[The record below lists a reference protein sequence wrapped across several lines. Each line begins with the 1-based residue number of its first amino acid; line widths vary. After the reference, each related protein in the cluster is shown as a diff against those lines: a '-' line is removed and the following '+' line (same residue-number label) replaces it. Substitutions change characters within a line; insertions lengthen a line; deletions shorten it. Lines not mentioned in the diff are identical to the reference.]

1 MKRDSQS
8 FAALAPETR
17 ALIRAQ
23 LSRRSLFVGAGAIAG
38 ASALAACGTGTS
50 TSSKKIVDVSDSEKI
65 VRWANWPLYLDY
77 DSKTKKYP
85 TLEAFQQ
92 KFGITATYSEDI
104 DDNNTFYGKV
114 QGQLA
119 IGSDIGYDVVTPTD
133 WMASRWI
140 QQGYAQAF
148 DEANIPNKSNIR
160 SILANVGFDQGRKYS
175 LTWQSGF
182 AGFGWNTQKL
192 PKGVHTIE
200 DLFAPANK
208 GRIMVLS
215 EFRDTIG
222 IIMQYQG
229 VDPSSNFTENQFMN
243 AIDFLKGKIA
253 DGFIRQ
259 VKGNSYSESLVNGDA
274 VAVIGW
280 SGDMYILKNENKGK
294 FDFAIP
300 ESGGT
305 LWSDNMLIPST
316 STHKKNAE
324 TLINYYYDPA
334 VSAQVAA
341 YVNYICPVEA
351 AQAEMEKIDP
361 ALAKSPYI
369 FPDAATLAKVKVFRQ
384 LTADET
390 TKYQAAFDAA
400 IGS

>member
-1 MKRDSQS
+1 MSLS
-8 FAALAPETR
+8 PETR

-50 TSSKKIVDVSDSEKI
+50 TSSKAVVDVSDKEKI

-85 TLEAFQQ
+85 TLEAFRQ
-92 KFGITATYSEDI
+92 KTGIAATYTEDI

-160 SILANVGFDQGRKYS
+160 SILANVGFDEGRKYS

-192 PKGVHTIE
+192 PKGVRTME

-229 VDPSSNFTENQFMN
+229 VDPSSNFTEDQFMN
-243 AIDFLKGKIA
+243 AIDFLKGKIS

-280 SGDMYILKNENKGK
+280 SGDMFILKTENKGK

-305 LWSDNMLIPST
+305 LWSDNLLIPST

-324 TLINYYYDPA
+324 TLINYYYEPA
-334 VSAQVAA
+334 VAAQVAA
-341 YVNYICPVEA
+341 YVNYICPVES
-351 AQAEMEKIDP
+351 AQSELEKIDP
-361 ALAKSPYI
+361 ELAKSPFI
-369 FPDAATLAKVKVFRQ
+369 FPDAATLAKVKVFRS
-384 LTADET
+384 LTSDET
-390 TKYQAAFDAA
+390 TKYQAAFDEA

>member
-1 MKRDSQS
+1 MQRESMS
-8 FAALAPETR
+8 LSPETR

-23 LSRRSLFVGAGAIAG
+23 LSRRSLFVGAGAVVG
-38 ASALAACGTGTS
+38 ASALAACGTGSS
-50 TSSKKIVDVSDSEKI
+50 TSSKAIVDVSDTEKI
-65 VRWANWPLYLDY
+65 VRWANWPLYLDF

-85 TLEAFQQ
+85 SLEAFQ
-92 KFGITATYSEDI
+92 KKSGLTATYTEDI
-104 DDNNTFYGKV
+104 DDNNSFYGKV
-114 QGQLA
+114 QGQLS
-119 IGSDIGYDVVTPTD
+119 IGADIGYDVVTLTD

-140 QQGYAQAF
+140 EQGYAQAF
-148 DEANIPNKSNIR
+148 DEANVPNKSNIR

-192 PKGVHTIE
+192 PKGVRSIE

-208 GRIMVLS
+208 GRIVVLS

-229 VDPSSNFTENQFMN
+229 VDPSSNFTEDQFMN

-280 SGDMYILKNENKGK
+280 SGDMFILKSENNGK

-300 ESGGT
+300 ESGGM

-324 TLINYYYDPA
+324 ALINYYYEPA
-334 VSAQVAA
+334 VAAEVAA

-351 AQAEMEKIDP
+351 AQPELEKIDP
-361 ALAKSPYI
+361 ELAKSPFI
-369 FPDAATLAKVKVFRQ
+369 FPDAATLAKVKVFRS
-384 LTADET
+384 LSADET
-390 TKYQAAFDAA
+390 TKFQAAFDEAN
-400 IGS
+400 GS

>member
-1 MKRDSQS
+1 MKKDIQS
-8 FAALAPETR
+8 LSPEAR
-17 ALIRAQ
+17 AIIKAQ
-23 LSRRSLFVGAGAIAG
+23 MTRRSLLVGAGAIAG
-38 ASALAACGTGTS
+38 ATTLAACGTGSETS
-50 TSSKKIVDVSDSEKI
+50 TEGVVDVSDSEKI

-77 DSKTKKYP
+77 NEDTKEYP
-85 TLEAFQQ
+85 TLKAFEDAT
-92 KFGITATYSEDI
+92 GIKVTYTEDI

-114 QGQLA
+114 QGQLS
-119 IGSDIGYDVVTPTD
+119 IGSDIGYDIVTPTD
-133 WMASRWI
+133 WMAARFI
-140 QQGYAQAF
+140 EQGYAQKLNA
-148 DEANIPNKSNIR
+148 DNIPNKTKIR
-160 SILANVGFDQGRKYS
+160 SVLSNVGFDPGREYS

-182 AGFGWNTQKL
+182 AGFGWNTEKL
-192 PKGVHTIE
+192 PKGVRTIE

-222 IIMQYQG
+222 VIMQYQG
-229 VDPSSNFTENQFMN
+229 VDPSGDFTEDQFMN

-280 SGDMYILKNENKGK
+280 SGDVFILRSENDGK

-305 LWSDNMLIPST
+305 LWSDNMLVPST

-324 TLINYYYDPA
+324 LLMNHYYDPKIA
-334 VSAQVAA
+334 AEVAA
-341 YVNYICPVEA
+341 YVNYICPVEE
-351 AQAEMEKIDP
+351 AQPELEKIDP
-361 ALAKSPYI
+361 DLASSPYI
-369 FPDAATLAKVKVFRQ
+369 FPDEATLNKVKVFRS
-384 LTADET
+384 LSADET
-390 TKYQAAFDAA
+390 TKYQAAFDEAV
-400 IGS
+400 GN

>member
-1 MKRDSQS
+1 MKRDPQS
-8 FAALAPETR
+8 LSPEAR
-17 ALIRAQ
+17 AIVRAQ
-23 LSRRSLFVGAGAIAG
+23 LTRRSLLVGAGAIAG
-38 ASALAACGTGTS
+38 ATTLAACGTGS
-50 TSSKKIVDVSDSEKI
+50 TESGTQSVVDVSDTEKI

-77 DSKTKKYP
+77 NEDTKEYP
-85 TLEAFQQ
+85 TLKAFE
-92 KFGITATYSEDI
+92 KSTGITATYTEDI
-104 DDNNTFYGKV
+104 DDNNSFYGKV
-114 QGQLA
+114 QGQLS
-119 IGSDIGYDVVTPTD
+119 IGSDIGYDIVTPTD

-140 QQGYAQAF
+140 EQGYAQKF
-148 DEANIPNKSNIR
+148 DAANIPNKTNIR
-160 SILANVGFDQGRKYS
+160 KVLSEVGFDNGRNYS

-192 PKGVHTIE
+192 PKGVRTIE

-215 EFRDTIG
+215 ELRDTIG

-229 VDPSSNFTENQFMN
+229 VDPSGDFTEDQYMN
-243 AIDFLKGKIA
+243 AIDFLKEKIA

-280 SGDMYILKNENKGK
+280 SGDLFILKSENNGK

-300 ESGGT
+300 ESGGM

-324 TLINYYYDPA
+324 TLINYYYEPA
-334 VSAQVAA
+334 VAAEVAA

-351 AQAEMEKIDP
+351 AQPELEKIDP
-361 ALAKSPYI
+361 KLAESPFI
-369 FPDAATLAKVKVFRQ
+369 FPDEATLAKVKVFRS

-390 TKYQAAFDAA
+390 TKYQSAFDEA
-400 IGS
+400 IGN

>member
-1 MKRDSQS
+1 MNERQELSAQ
-8 FAALAPETR
+8 TR
-17 ALIRAQ
+17 AIIRAQ
-23 LSRRSLFVGAGAIAG
+23 MSRRSLLAGAGAVVG
-38 ASALAACGTGTS
+38 ATTLAACGT
-50 TSSKKIVDVSDSEKI
+50 SSKSGSGTKAITDVSDTEKI

-85 TLEAFQQ
+85 TLVAFE
-92 KFGITATYSEDI
+92 KKTGITPTYTEDI
-104 DDNNTFYGKV
+104 DDNNTFFGKV
-114 QGQLA
+114 QGQLQ
-119 IGSDIGYDVVTPTD
+119 IGSDIGYDVVTLTD
-133 WMASRWI
+133 WMAGRWI
-140 QQGYAQAF
+140 RDGYTQKF
-148 DEANIPNKSNIR
+148 DAANIPNKTKIR
-160 SILANVGFDQGRKYS
+160 PILANVGFDPGRASS

-192 PKGVHTIE
+192 PKGVHTME

-229 VDPSSNFTENQFMN
+229 VDPSANFTEDQFMN
-243 AIDFLKGKIA
+243 AIDFLKGKIS

-280 SGDMYILKNENKGK
+280 SGDLFILKNENKGK

-305 LWSDNMLIPST
+305 LWSDNMMIPST
-316 STHKKNAE
+316 SSHKKNAE
-324 TLINYYYDPA
+324 TLINYYYEPEVA
-334 VSAQVAA
+334 AQVAA
-341 YVNYICPVEA
+341 YVNYICPVAEA
-351 AQAEMEKIDP
+351 QPFVEKIDP

-369 FPDAATLAKVKVFRQ
+369 FPDDATLAKVKVFRQ
-384 LTADET
+384 LSDDET
-390 TKYQAAFDAA
+390 TKFQSAFDAA
-400 IGS
+400 VGN

>member
-1 MKRDSQS
+1 MNERQELSAQ
-8 FAALAPETR
+8 TR
-17 ALIRAQ
+17 AIIRAQ
-23 LSRRSLFVGAGAIAG
+23 MSRRSLLVGAGAVVG
-38 ASALAACGTGTS
+38 ATTLAACGT
-50 TSSKKIVDVSDSEKI
+50 SSKGGSETKAVTDVSDTEKI

-77 DSKTKKYP
+77 DSKTKQYP
-85 TLEAFQQ
+85 TLVEFQ
-92 KFGITATYSEDI
+92 KKTGIAPTYTEDI
-104 DDNNTFYGKV
+104 DDNNTFFGKV

-119 IGSDIGYDVVTPTD
+119 IGSDIGYDVVTLTD
-133 WMASRWI
+133 WMAGRWI
-140 QQGYAQAF
+140 RDGYTQKF
-148 DEANIPNKSNIR
+148 DEANIPNKTKIR
-160 SILANVGFDQGRKYS
+160 PILANVGFDPGRASS

-192 PKGVHTIE
+192 PKGVRTME

-229 VDPSSNFTENQFMN
+229 VDPSGNFTEDQFMN
-243 AIDFLKGKIA
+243 AIDFLKGKIT

-280 SGDMYILKNENKGK
+280 SGDLFILKSENKGK

-305 LWSDNMLIPST
+305 LWSDNMMIPST
-316 STHKKNAE
+316 SAHKKNAE
-324 TLINYYYDPA
+324 SLINYYYEPEVA
-334 VSAQVAA
+334 AQVAA
-341 YVNYICPVEA
+341 YVNYICPVAEA
-351 AQAEMEKIDP
+351 QPFLEKIDP

-369 FPDAATLAKVKVFRQ
+369 FPDDATLAKVKVFRQ
-384 LTADET
+384 LNDDET

-400 IGS
+400 IGN